1 MALFLKNKYLIFIK
15 MILIFNKKYDTIEL
29 HLKRKGVCIMN
40 MKITKKI
47 LAGTLV
53 LMNTFTAVSAEP
65 VKSETLSSDSTS
77 VNNKNPEGK
86 STKKKLAKGVAIAAG
101 GAAAVAAV
109 GGAIALIRNIFKTRE
124 IEENWDLSD
133 VSRRVLWFYLTP
145 EVRECVERNK
155 DTKLGEALAYLFDV
169 LDGIEPVDKL
179 RLIGSFECVNGYT
192 GVFRRK
198 YEFGCNEL
206 DCVLRESLS
215 KGIPYYDVEYL
226 ALDDISNKYFQLSG
240 LNDSYMYGIY
250 TDGIDDFS
258 ECKDNIMNVNP
269 SDGSSSYSLKMI
281 VVCDGNTIYV
291 KCKDDRWRVN
301 PFDGIKEKPLD
312 DNSMLKKCSH
322 RKVRLF
328 YVKSNQQC
336 S

>member
-1 MALFLKNKYLIFIK
+1 MS
-15 MILIFNKKYDTIEL
+15 
-29 HLKRKGVCIMN
+29 
-40 MKITKKI
+40 MKIAKKI
-47 LAGTLV
+47 LAGTLA
-53 LMNTFTAVSAEP
+53 LMSTFTAVSAEP
-65 VKSETLSSDSTS
+65 VKSETSSSDSTS

-86 STKKKLAKGVAIAAG
+86 STKKKLAKGAAIAAG

-124 IEENWDLSD
+124 IEENWDLSC
-133 VSRRVLWFYLTP
+133 VSRRVLWFYLTS

-179 RLIGSFECVNGYT
+179 RLIGSVECVNGYT

-198 YEFGCNEL
+198 FEFGCGEL
-206 DCVLRESLS
+206 NRVLMESLS
-215 KGIPYYDVEYL
+215 KGISYYDVGYL
-226 ALDDISNKYFQLSG
+226 ALDDISNKYSQLSG
-240 LNDSYMYGIY
+240 LNDSYMYSIR

-258 ECKDNIMNVNP
+258 ECKDNIMNVNS

-281 VVCDGNTIYV
+281 VVCDGNTTYV

-322 RKVRLF
+322 RKVNLI
-328 YVKSNQQC
+328 YVLNQQR

>member
-1 MALFLKNKYLIFIK
+1 MS
-15 MILIFNKKYDTIEL
+15 
-29 HLKRKGVCIMN
+29 
-40 MKITKKI
+40 MKTAKKI

-124 IEENWDLSD
+124 IEENWDLLE
-133 VSRRVLWFYLTP
+133 VSKRVLCFYLTS

-169 LDGIEPVDKL
+169 LDGTEPVDKL
-179 RLIGSFECVNGYT
+179 RLIGSVECVNGYT
-192 GVFRRK
+192 GVFR

-206 DCVLRESLS
+206 DRVLRESLS
-215 KGIPYYDVEYL
+215 KEIPCYDAGYL
-226 ALDDISNKYFQLSG
+226 ALDNISNKYSQLSG
-240 LNDSYMYGIY
+240 LNDSHMYSIF

-258 ECKDNIMNVNP
+258 ECKDNIMNVNS

-281 VVCDGNTIYV
+281 GVRGRNTAYV
-291 KCKDDRWRVN
+291 KCKDDRWRVWCVN

-322 RKVRLF
+322 IDVILI
-328 YVKSNQQC
+328 YVKSNK
-336 S
+336 